1 MSAISVYVYIISHSI
16 TLLSPPMYIPTLP
29 TGLAYYISPP
39 HTVAEIAKD
48 PFHAVLYFAFILAS
62 CALFS
67 KTWIEVSGSSPKV
80 SS

>member
-1 MSAISVYVYIISHSI
+1 MHTHLI
-16 TLLSPPMYIPTLP
+16 LP